1 MQKDLTQN
9 ARKVIYSK
17 LMKNQQWEKETLSL
31 KNQSTKTIYT
41 DYTIPILKTNKLTHK
56 QLHTVI
62 KIYPPIC
69 SNKSHRHSIHKIY
82 FNLLF
87 NVESI

>member
-31 KNQSTKTIYT
+31 KNQSTKTRYT
-41 DYTIPILKTNKLTHK
+41 DYTIPILKTNKLTYK

-69 SNKSHRHSIHKIY
+69 SNKPHRHSIHKIY

-87 NVESI
+87 SVESI